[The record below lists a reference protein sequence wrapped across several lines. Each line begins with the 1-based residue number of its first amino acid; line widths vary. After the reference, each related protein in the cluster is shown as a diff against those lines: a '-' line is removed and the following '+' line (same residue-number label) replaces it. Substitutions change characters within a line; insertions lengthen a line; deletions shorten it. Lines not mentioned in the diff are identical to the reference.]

1 MFADGG
7 IKSLYDKELA
17 VNLLNTEKFLGAELF
32 TMQSVGNGAG
42 EFTDVQQPTMEGFE
56 KMSQYGQQWSLV
68 STGPVR
74 DVYEFRKE
82 INHVTVVQQLMFYK
96 TIKRIDVHIELNGFD
111 GARYR
116 EFRLAFPVNQ
126 TKSEIAYEVPMG
138 VVRVG
143 KDEIAGAA
151 GFSKASQIYDTPC
164 SQVHPREVQDWFSA
178 SDGTNWITISSD
190 VAVFDWI
197 DPTTD
202 PAGYAILQP
211 VLLASRKSCH
221 GEGNYY
227 LQPGDHNYTFSIYSH
242 KGDWKNGYRSAAPS
256 RISL

>member
-1 MFADGG
+1 M
-7 IKSLYDKELA
+7 
-17 VNLLNTEKFLGAELF
+17 LLLL
-32 TMQSVGNGAG
+32 
-42 EFTDVQQPTMEGFE
+42 
-56 KMSQYGQQWSLV
+56 
-68 STGPVR
+68 
-74 DVYEFRKE
+74 
-82 INHVTVVQQLMFYK
+82 QQLIFYK
-96 TIKRIDVHIELNGFD
+96 TIKRIDVHVELNGFD
-111 GARYR
+111 GERYR

-178 SDGTNWITISSD
+178 SDGTNGITISSD

-197 DPTTD
+197 DPTTN

-211 VLLASRKSCH
+211 VLAC
-221 GEGNYY
+221 
-227 LQPGDHNYTFSIYSH
+227 QP
-242 KGDWKNGYRSAAPS
+242 
-256 RISL
+256 